1 MNSNR
6 DISAGFSVV
15 EIRNSRIVVV
25 GDTCMKLQIAVLKLQ
40 VKNKIQRF

>member
-1 MNSNR
+1 VNSNR

-15 EIRNSRIVVV
+15 EIRNSSRIV

-40 VKNKIQRF
+40 VKNKIQR